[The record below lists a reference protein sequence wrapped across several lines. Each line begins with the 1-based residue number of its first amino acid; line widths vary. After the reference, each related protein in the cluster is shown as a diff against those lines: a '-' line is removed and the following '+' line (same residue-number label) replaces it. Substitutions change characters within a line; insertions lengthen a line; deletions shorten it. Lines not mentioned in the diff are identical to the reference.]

1 MMDET
6 RKMAHEV
13 RLITAILMLI
23 LAGGAWVIF
32 PDGFRSISM
41 GIVIGAFTGMMGF
54 NMIVHMADRIDGDS
68 LDVKARAFRSYT
80 RRYLLYAVIFAM
92 SAMVGVNIIALLAG
106 MLAHKASILI
116 YTWKHR
122 KEDD

>member
-1 MMDET
+1 MNET
-6 RKMAHEV
+6 RTMAHEV
-13 RLITAILMLI
+13 RLITALLMLI
-23 LAGGAWVIF
+23 LAGAALVIF
-32 PDGFRSISM
+32 PDGFKTISI

-54 NMIVHMADRIDGDS
+54 NMIVNMASKINGES
-68 LDVKARAFRSYT
+68 VDVKARAFRSYT
-80 RRYLLYAVIFAM
+80 RRYLIYAVIFAL
-92 SAMVGVNIIALLAG
+92 SASVGVNIVALLAG